1 MTRRARSVGCG
12 LQGAGTRTR
21 GANSPW
27 RALGRCCS
35 ETPRRQY
42 PSKLRA
48 SHAHLVPQRCPA
60 QRMRVCVWGPE
71 VAFQC
76 VCAQNDQ
83 SEMKVGYL
91 KLCSR
96 GSGNPAFIWFL
107 VFPFALPA
115 HWRAIASR
123 AQHRRV
129 ENSQTDAHAST
140 WMYAYKDT
148 RPSAS
153 KVCIA

>member
-1 MTRRARSVGCG
+1 MRRRAAKPLLC
-12 LQGAGTRTR
+12 LERTR
-21 GANSPW
+21 HTSFPIVAPLNTCG
-27 RALGRCCS
+27 G
-35 ETPRRQY
+35 
-42 PSKLRA
+42 
-48 SHAHLVPQRCPA
+48 V
-60 QRMRVCVWGPE
+60 PE
-71 VAFQC
+71 VVFEC
-76 VCAQNDQ
+76 VCAQKGQ

-153 KVCIA
+153 KVCMA

>member
-1 MTRRARSVGCG
+1 MRRRA
-12 LQGAGTRTR
+12 
-21 GANSPW
+21 ANTLLS
-27 RALGRCCS
+27 S
-35 ETPRRQY
+35 EHPMLTSFPNCA
-42 PSKLRA
+42 PLIT
-48 SHAHLVPQRCPA
+48 C
-60 QRMRVCVWGPE
+60 VCVWGPE

-83 SEMKVGYL
+83 NEMKVGYL

-107 VFPFALPA
+107 VFSLALPA
-115 HWRAIASR
+115 HWRAIVSR

-140 WMYAYKDT
+140 WMYVYKDT
-148 RPSAS
+148 RPLRARFAWLNCTNRPLVVHDSSELAS
-153 KVCIA
+153 KSH